1 MVRDRDQTLVDQA
14 GEELVAIRDTSW
26 AIAVVTGLWGVF
38 VPFFLGVQLIWVV
51 VITHA
56 VPSAVIGFL
65 RPQRWYVALIAMW
78 GGLLWCFVLPVLVF
92 LKHGRWSVSVSYPLI
107 ELWVIVPA
115 VCLGALLGKRL
126 AHWWYDRRS

>member
-1 MVRDRDQTLVDQA
+1 MVRDRYQTLVDGA
-14 GEELVAIRDTSW
+14 GDELHIRGTSW
-26 AIAVVTGLWGVF
+26 AIGSVTGLWGF
-38 VPFFLGVQLIWVV
+38 ILPFFVLQGHLFWVIA
-51 VITHA
+51 ITHA

-78 GGLLWCFVLPVLVF
+78 GGLFWCFVLPVLVF
-92 LKHGRWSVSVSYPLI
+92 LKHGSEVNVFHPWI
-107 ELWVIVPA
+107 ELWFIPPA